1 MIEMPSLRFNWN
13 HFGTFSESNLK
24 HYLLLQ
30 VHSES
35 TSFAQKH
42 FFLIAI
48 LISIKFPN
56 VVYTLKGES
65 FSQA

>member
-1 MIEMPSLRFNWN
+1 MIEMPSLRFNWK

-24 HYLLLQ
+24 HYL
-30 VHSES
+30 HSES